1 MNDERMLVDMIERA
15 SDAQPMCACGHHTT
29 AVWRDGIVWLDC
41 ATLLEPR
48 DSRLGRLLAA
58 VTAPVHTH
66 VQIVEVPPVAA

>member
-1 MNDERMLVDMIERA
+1 MNDDRTIVDLIERA

-41 ATLLEPR
+41 ATLLEPH

-58 VTAPVHTH
+58 VTAPAHAH
-66 VQIVEVPPVAA
+66 VAIVEVPPLAA

>member
-1 MNDERMLVDMIERA
+1 MNDDRMIVDLIERA
-15 SDAQPMCACGHHTT
+15 ADAEPMCPCGRHTT

-48 DSRLGRLLAA
+48 DSRLGRLFAT

-66 VQIVEVPPVAA
+66 GQIVEVPAAAA